1 MIKSINL
8 LDLMIFFCIVELMRV
23 LFFLSLLLSTT
34 VYSSS
39 KITYFESFAVENE
52 EQTINHIYCDPNN
65 ENKFFY
71 ILDNKVYS
79 YLNEETKII
88 LDLSK
93 KDIKESDDESSI
105 KEKLKELYNNIYEEE
120 KEAIEDE
127 YGVDDAEEYYDDLIK
142 ERTELRM
149 EDESVMLKDENSNEK
164 IKTSD
169 IRSLINGFVF
179 LKNSSSNIF
188 IETDENIYLSDNNGN
203 SFNSQNLSEIPKIN
217 LKDVNINLNENNLLF
232 TSNNKL
238 YYYEKNS
245 VSQVY
250 LSIYKDEEVEKVDS
264 FYPFI
269 TILTENSIFLVK
281 QDESKLVLVNKFKR
295 KVDSIDKISYFGGKY
310 LFYVSE
316 NIITVTNTLTSNSV
330 DISFSDYEISDLYYR
345 DNGLYLATDRGFLF
359 FDFKTRELNDL
370 SLGLIP
376 ETANTISL
384 SNKNH
389 IYVSNKSGIYLLK
402 EFKTLKELGKE
413 KNLFQIMKKIELSY
427 PPLEK
432 ILAAANSYN
441 FLKNDT
447 AITRNRLSMFMPKLQ
462 LVGRWTLKN
471 TQNLDNRLL
480 NNYNFNDTLY
490 FQAFLYFDLSKL
502 IFNTKELT
510 LDKINGKRTI
520 LRNKLTEELTL
531 YYNNRKL
538 MELRFYMSQTNKL
551 EFKIK
556 MLEYGAIINSLTG
569 KKYF

>member
-8 LDLMIFFCIVELMRV
+8 LDLTIFFCIVELMRV

-39 KITYFESFAVENE
+39 KITYFESFAIENE

-79 YLNEETKII
+79 YLNEETKTI

-432 ILAAANSYN
+432 ILVAANSYN

-471 TQNLDNRLL
+471 SQNLDNRLL
-480 NNYNFNDTLY
+480 NNYNFNDSLY

-510 LDKINGKRTI
+510 LDKVKGKRTI

-531 YYNNRKL
+531 YYNDRKL